1 MRTNYPFLI
10 ALYLQSSSTICCAK
24 KVILHEVK
32 EKSLLYTRS
41 FDPLAGGRSS
51 SSKSKNNRLSF
62 NTSDTGDSSGGVD
75 GEEDIFESGN
85 GSTTT
90 TTTTSSS
97 ISAMTVGIINAT
109 NITSSNEENS
119 SPFLSATLRATLSPI
134 PTSTLSSFD
143 DEKQS
148 LFGEAYTTFVEHVLK
163 SQEVYDVKVLTV
175 SVFDEEL
182 LPLDEVKK
190 DGVKRGLL
198 TNGLQFSFHNEN
210 QNTDDYVDEYDDSVS
225 TEDDEAEAGAVS
237 DKSAEVPTKQDDQW
251 VYSSLRFGI
260 VVSAEHTS
268 ETTEAT
274 YMSNEQ
280 FRKIILH
287 ISNKFHSHLLEYV
300 KDADL
305 YFGYVERV
313 DLETYAVNS
322 GVGTVESDTAS
333 SSKLGLFKRM
343 ENEIKSVEEE
353 TLNTWSIVAIVVG
366 GLVFV
371 GLIFAS
377 VKFYK

>member
-1 MRTNYPFLI
+1 MRTNPSFLI
-10 ALYLQSSSTICCAK
+10 ALYLQSSSTICYSK
-24 KVILHEVK
+24 KVNLHEVK

-41 FDPLAGGRSS
+41 FDPLAGGRNS
-51 SSKSKNNRLSF
+51 SSKTKNNRLRF
-62 NTSDTGDSSGGVD
+62 NTSDPGDSSGGVE
-75 GEEDIFESGN
+75 GEDDIFESGN

-97 ISAMTVGIINAT
+97 ISAMTAGIINAT
-109 NITSSNEENS
+109 NITSSNKKNN

-134 PTSTLSSFD
+134 PTSNLSSFD

-210 QNTDDYVDEYDDSVS
+210 KNTDDYVDEYDDSVS
-225 TEDDEAEAGAVS
+225 TEDDAAEAGAVS

-268 ETTEAT
+268 EPTEAT

-322 GVGTVESDTAS
+322 GVGTVQSDTAS